1 MAIRRL
7 DLRDAIDRDP
17 HTLSPMPNDQ
27 HLAGRLRSL
36 IHDVPDFPRPGI
48 VFRDITALLA
58 DPTGL
63 RDSVDAMTSAYRDA
77 HVATVAGIESRGFI
91 LGGAIAHALGAGF
104 VAVRKQGRLP
114 RSTLAEAYQ
123 LEYGEAV
130 LEVHA
135 DAVSR
140 GQRVLLVDDLL
151 ATGGTAA
158 ATVAL
163 LQRLGAEVVGCAFL
177 VELDGL
183 GGSHALGSIGH
194 TSLVVI

>member
-1 MAIRRL
+1 MS
-7 DLRDAIDRDP
+7 DLA
-17 HTLSPMPNDQ
+17 T
-27 HLAGRLRSL
+27 RLRGL

-48 VFRDITALLA
+48 VFRDITGLLA
-58 DPTGL
+58 DAAGFHDAVEAMAASH
-63 RDSVDAMTSAYRDA
+63 RDDG
-77 HVATVAGIESRGFI
+77 VAIVAGIESRGFI
-91 LGGAIAHALGAGF
+91 LGGAIAHLLDAGF

-114 RSTLAEAYQ
+114 RSTVSEAYQ

-135 DAVSR
+135 DAVQS

-163 LQRLGAEVVGCAFL
+163 LRRLGADVVACAFL
-177 VELDGL
+177 VELAEL
-183 GGSHALGSIGH
+183 RGSRALGPIGH
-194 TSLVVI
+194 TSVILI